1 MMRMRT
7 AAVMLATLLIA
18 AASMP
23 AEEVRILESAEDW
36 AVVGTDDFSLRI
48 DRTGAIGKVMVGE
61 TEYSWL
67 IRLYTTPVV
76 PETGEGLRAV
86 QGEGGRSLGPPPEQF
101 LVEQRGEIVCAIIRQ
116 VAARDEIYQGEPLYN
131 LTQIV
136 TIHPSGLVNLRY
148 EFDWL
153 RLLDFK
159 GASLIMALR
168 AAALD
173 GCRWWAEMPPDRLGG
188 IISAA
193 PEARSLDAIK
203 GPMRTFVARC
213 EGEELHL
220 WVNESGRVT
229 APRWN
234 PDDYAFTLQV
244 PHTGHEGSVYA
255 GLQSVIDVDLKLP
268 VPREDE
274 P

>member
-1 MMRMRT
+1 MRMRT
-7 AAVMLATLLIA
+7 AAVVLVTLLTA
-18 AASMP
+18 ALVQAGP
-23 AEEVRILESAEDW
+23 ARILDSAEDW

-61 TEYSWL
+61 TEQSWL

-101 LVEQRGEIVCAIIRQ
+101 LVEERGEIVCAIIRQ
-116 VAARDEIYQGEPLYN
+116 AAAREEIYQGEPLYH

-136 TIHPSGLVNLRY
+136 TVHPSGLINLRY

-159 GASLIMALR
+159 SASLIIALR

-173 GCRWWAEMPPDRLGG
+173 GCRWWADMSPDRLGG
-188 IISAA
+188 IISAD

-203 GPMRTFVARC
+203 GTMRTFVARC
-213 EGEELHL
+213 KGAELHL

-229 APRWN
+229 ASRWN